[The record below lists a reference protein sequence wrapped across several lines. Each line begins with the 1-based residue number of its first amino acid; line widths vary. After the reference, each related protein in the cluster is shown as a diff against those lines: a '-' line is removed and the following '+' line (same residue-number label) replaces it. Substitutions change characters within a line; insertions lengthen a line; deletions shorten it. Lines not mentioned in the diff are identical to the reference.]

1 MIYLY
6 LYINVNTCYILVY
19 SCVVAVTTIIRGP
32 CTIVVASL
40 ARIAN
45 TFCNYHT
52 AQVVADIQ
60 VSVSMVI

>member
-1 MIYLY
+1 
-6 LYINVNTCYILVY
+6 
-19 SCVVAVTTIIRGP
+19 VVAVTTIIRGP